1 MTASGDDGRG
11 RRVPKADPPG
21 GSAGLGPV
29 FALMRKWAAIL
40 GGGLTLLAAIA
51 FFLQPYTRSTGAL
64 VAASVAALAAAALI
78 LFGAAW
84 TYLNRA
90 AKMPLWLVVG
100 AVLVFL
106 GAGASLGAAFGARSA
121 PEAGGNGGTRPV
133 SASNAGGA
141 TPSASAPTSCPTGSA
156 IISAQASLGSAQST
170 VQLAAISVLSQTMAG
185 SPDEQCAAVNV
196 LTAFIRKASPVSSND
211 SPVSRVVQS
220 ALTAL
225 AGRNPA
231 HDGGAA
237 IDLHDTDLTAA
248 DLAGAHLAGADL
260 SGDNGAD
267 LTNAD
272 LAGANLSGADLEN
285 AYLGAAD
292 ISGTD
297 FTGANLTEAS
307 FYGTSLCSTGNAPLH
322 PAEGYDCTE

>member
-1 MTASGDDGRG
+1 MTASGDERGG
-11 RRVPKADPPG
+11 RRVPKADPPSG
-21 GSAGLGPV
+21 PAGLGPV

-90 AKMPLWLVVG
+90 AKMPLWLVIG

-121 PEAGGNGGTRPV
+121 PRAGGGGTAPV
-133 SASNAGGA
+133 SAPNSTGA
-141 TPSASAPTSCPTGSA
+141 TPSASGPTPCPADSA
-156 IISAQASLGSAQST
+156 IISAQASLDSAQPA
-170 VQLAAISVLSQTMAG
+170 VRLAAISVLRQTMTG
-185 SPDEQCAAVNV
+185 SPGEQCAAVNA
-196 LTAFIRKASPVSSND
+196 LTAFVRKASPASTSD
-211 SPVSRVVQS
+211 APVNQVVQS

-231 HDGGAA
+231 RDGGAVL
-237 IDLHDTDLTAA
+237 DLHDTNLTAA
-248 DLAGAHLAGADL
+248 DLAGANLAGADL

-272 LAGANLSGADLEN
+272 LAGANLRGADLEN
-285 AYLGAAD
+285 AYLGAAN
-292 ISGTD
+292 ISNAD
-297 FTGANLTEAS
+297 FAGANLTDAS
-307 FYGTSLCSTGNAPLH
+307 FFGTALCSPGGEPLN